1 MRTLLAAPLTAGW
14 IEIRGEEA
22 HHGRTVLRLAQGD
35 QVRLADGAGQAASG
49 VVAQVAR
56 DRLMVH
62 CADPQPVADPPAIH
76 LTIAA
81 AAPKGDR
88 LADLVRMLS
97 ELGVGRYIPLLT
109 ERGERDQVNA
119 ERLDRIAREALKQSR
134 RGRLLAIDPP
144 RQLAELGG
152 ALVVCDPAGAPA
164 RPGPMSE
171 ITVVIG
177 PEGGLT
183 AAELAGLSAR
193 GAMAVRLG
201 GNILRIET
209 AAAAAAAVWG
219 TAWEARHHV

>member
-1 MRTLLAAPLTAGW
+1 MRTLLADSLTAGW
-14 IEIRGEEA
+14 VEIRGDEA

-35 QVRLADGAGQAASG
+35 HIRLADGAGQVAAG

-56 DRLMVH
+56 DRLVIH
-62 CADPQPVADPPAIH
+62 CVAPTPVEDPPAIH

-97 ELGVGRYIPLLT
+97 ELGVGRYVPLLT
-109 ERGERDQVNA
+109 ERGEREQVNA
-119 ERLDRIAREALKQSR
+119 QRLDRIAREALKQSR

-144 RQLAELGG
+144 RSLAELGG
-152 ALVVCDPAGAPA
+152 ILVVCDPAGKPA

-171 ITVVIG
+171 ITVIIG

-183 AAELAGLSAR
+183 AAELAALAAR

-219 TAWEARHHV
+219 TAWEARHHD